1 MVSLMPSRNLLKGF
15 RPADSDAFR
24 RLPTD
29 FDGFRR
35 IPTDFDGFRRV
46 STSFDEFRRVST
58 SFDGFRRIPTDDQK
72 LDFLQGFCS
81 QMRPTDFDG
90 FRRVSTSP
98 PVSNEKKTQPPNS
111 PSTDFDEFR
120 RVSMSFD
127 EFRRVSTNFDGFYR
141 FRRIPTTSR
150 LPRTMTT
157 HYMDSQEGILRHKV
171 SCRTGVGGRSAKPGH
186 VS

>member
-35 IPTDFDGFRRV
+35 IPTDSDGFRRISTDFDEFRRV

-98 PVSNEKKTQPPNS
+98 PVSNEKKHSRPIPLRRI
-111 PSTDFDEFR
+111 ST
-120 RVSMSFD
+120 SFD
-127 EFRRVSTNFDGFYR
+127 EFRRTIKNISFWEVSGSDR
-141 FRRIPTTSR
+141 FRR
-150 LPRTMTT
+150 MTT
-157 HYMDSQEGILRHKV
+157 HHMDSQEGILRHKE
-171 SCRTGVGGRSAKPGH
+171 SCRTGGGGRSAKPGH
-186 VS
+186 AS